1 MSAVLS
7 SLRIAKKLLP
17 TQAGAKRLAE
27 RFGKHLVCVRYRM
40 DDAGGRRFT
49 TVEIVVE
56 ARRSTVAR
64 NPVVGV
70 RVAYDETALRAKLK
84 DAGARWDPSA
94 RLWQLDRQ
102 TARRLKLTGRIIKE
116 MSPRNA

>member
-1 MSAVLS
+1 MSATLS

-27 RFGKHLVCVRYRM
+27 RYGKHLVCVRYRI

-49 TVEIVVE
+49 TVELVVE
-56 ARRSTVAR
+56 ARRSVAPR
-64 NPVVGV
+64 NPMVGV
-70 RVAYDETALRAKLK
+70 RVAYDEAELRSKLK

-94 RLWQLDRQ
+94 RLWRLDRQ
-102 TARRLKLTGRIIKE
+102 TAKRLKLTARIVKE
-116 MSPRNA
+116 TPRGDA